1 MRIDRITGPAAPFDL
16 ARQGGYRPMDTI
28 DLMLTRRSAKAATL
42 VEPGPTAEQLATI
55 LRAATRVPDHGKL
68 TPWHIHVLHKPGQ
81 AQLGDLLAGLFLA
94 EHPQAND
101 KQVAFERNRPQRSPL
116 LLVVVA
122 KRQDSRKIPPFEQL
136 MSAGAVCYGALIAAR
151 GLGFGAQWLTEWP
164 AYRPEVVRAL
174 GHDPETD
181 QIAGLLYIGTMSEAP
196 VERDR
201 PDLAAVTSEWTGE
214 RVEAAE

>member
-1 MRIDRITGPAAPFDL
+1 
-16 ARQGGYRPMDTI
+16 MDTI

-42 VEPGPTAEQLATI
+42 IEPGPNAEQLSTI

-68 TPWHIHVLHKPGQ
+68 TPWHIHVLRKPGQ
-81 AQLGDLLAGLFLA
+81 ARLGDLLARLFQTQN
-94 EHPQAND
+94 PDANE
-101 KQVAFERNRPQRSPL
+101 KQVAFERNRPQRAPL
-116 LLVVVA
+116 LLVVAA
-122 KRQDSRKIPPFEQL
+122 KRRESRKIPAFEQL

-174 GHDPETD
+174 GHDPDTD
-181 QIAGLLYIGTMSEAP
+181 QIAGFLYVGTMSEPP

-214 RVEAAE
+214 VVEAA